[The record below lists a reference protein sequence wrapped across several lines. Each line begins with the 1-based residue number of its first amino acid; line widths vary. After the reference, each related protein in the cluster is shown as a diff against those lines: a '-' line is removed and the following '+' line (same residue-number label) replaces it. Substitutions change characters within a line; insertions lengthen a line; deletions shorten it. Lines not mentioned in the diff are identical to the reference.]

1 MSKVINISDYF
12 IDYGRKLEGVNEFEI
27 RGKVTE
33 ACSLVVKARIP
44 FVRIGEMCKI
54 MLRDSGSILAEVV
67 GFKDGNVYLMPFTG
81 IEGIRKDDEVVAS
94 GDEFYIKISDGLM
107 GRVLDGL
114 GNPIDGD
121 GEGKCLEYERCY
133 LSYPAINPLD
143 RNEVR
148 NVFQTGIKSIDALL
162 TCGEGQRV
170 GIFSAAGVGKSSL
183 LAMIARNGAAD
194 INIIGLIGERGREV
208 REFIQHQLDEEGMKK
223 SIVIAS
229 TSDAAPLIRLKAA
242 FVACSLAEYFC
253 NRGKKVLLLIDSITR
268 LARAQ
273 REIGLAIGEPP
284 ARYGYT
290 PSVFALLPKIVER
303 AGNFPKGCI
312 TAFYTVLME
321 GDDPDE
327 PISDEMRSLL
337 DGHII
342 LSREHAYEN
351 HYPAIDVLKSVSR
364 IMNSLI
370 SEEHKVA
377 AKKLMQ
383 TLSTYE
389 KAKDA
394 ILIGA
399 YKSGSNKEIDYAID
413 KLPLIKKFLQQDFS
427 ECYSYRDSISYLIN
441 LFNL

>member
-1 MSKVINISDYF
+1 MGETINKSDYF
-12 IDYGRKLEGVNEFEI
+12 IEYGRKLEGVNGFEV
-27 RGKVTE
+27 RGKVME
-33 ACSLVVKARIP
+33 ACSLVIKARIP
-44 FVRIGEMCKI
+44 FVRIGELCKVK
-54 MLRDSGSILAEVV
+54 LRDSSLILAEVV
-67 GFKDGNVYLMPFTG
+67 GFKGDSVYLMPFTG
-81 IEGIRKDDEVVAS
+81 IEGIRKDDEIVAT
-94 GDEFYIKISDGLM
+94 GNEFYIKVSERLM

-114 GNPIDGD
+114 GNPIDGKGKERYFE
-121 GEGKCLEYERCY
+121 GEKCYVSCQVM
-133 LSYPAINPLD
+133 NPLE

-148 NVFQTGIKSIDALL
+148 NIFQTGIRSIDALL

-183 LAMIARNGAAD
+183 LGMIARNGSAD

-208 REFIQHQLDEEGMKK
+208 REFIQNQLGEEGMSK
-223 SIVIAS
+223 SVVIAS
-229 TSDAAPLIRLKAA
+229 TSDTPALVRVKAT

-253 NRGKKVLLLIDSITR
+253 NRGKKVLLLIDSVTR

-303 AGNFPKGCI
+303 AGNLAKGCI

-342 LSREHAYEN
+342 LSRELAYEN
-351 HYPAIDVLKSVSR
+351 HYPAVDVLKSISR
-364 IMNSLI
+364 VMNSLI
-370 SEEHKVA
+370 SDEHKAA
-377 AKKLMQ
+377 AKKLIQ

-399 YKSGSNKEIDYAID
+399 YKAGSNKEIDYAIE
-413 KLPLIKKFLQQDFS
+413 KLPHIKKFLQQDFS
-427 ECYSYRDSISYLIN
+427 KCYSYKDSISDLIN
-441 LFNL
+441 LAN